1 MTPTTKR
8 APRSRDLQ
16 LSLAALLA
24 FASWLALLAF
34 FIGFPVLY
42 LLTIPVT
49 VPILAGAVG
58 LVVVLFLL
66 YYLLAGSLHCQ
77 VCGGPV
83 FGGGEGHR
91 KHPHSRKFLGISY
104 SRQVAAEI
112 LSMRGFHCMH
122 CQTFCRSRRKSQRLP
137 DELAGVGPGTLAD
150 QMFQTPSPSAQEP
163 TAPSQALFEN
173 IFNPA
178 PTSQSPPNS
187 PTPMSQ
193 PREIVHPERTPWSHH
208 PQVNPFSQPDAMNTP
223 IAPIAPTRTAAPPIA
238 AAPPPLPPQ
247 ASTIASPFS
256 ILAPPPP
263 APIEPP
269 SNIAVPPPMFPA
281 PTPLTTP
288 EAVLPAPMDPPKPVT
303 SPFEV
308 LTQAVAPKPQATIST
323 ALPALEKGP
332 LPQISQPILPELT
345 KPPVLPPLPSQI
357 ISPPP
362 VPIPA
367 PVSAPAPAPT
377 PAETAPDLQQV
388 VTEVSSLIEQT
399 RQSLNQLFSEMV
411 SQLKTALVPVPAP
424 VPDATTVAPPP
435 ALEISTASSTP
446 MLVAVAPAEVESKL
460 EEPTL
465 PPSPPVAALTALDI
479 TDLAEEAPAPLPAA
493 PTAKPV
499 AAEAPVVAKPAAPA
513 VDSTKAAV
521 LNEMLARAFAQ
532 RQSAP
537 PVPAPAPVLP
547 PAPPVSVPPVSAEE
561 LPPPRA
567 PQSPFQIVQ
576 ELESPL
582 DNPMAAFPFPPLPEE
597 SPAPQGVFSSLPPL
611 PPWDTLNEDSS
622 HPAPFTFLS
631 KPENAAPEA
640 PKPTPEWSLPPLKQA
655 PPPPI
660 NWPTPNGKA

>member
-34 FIGFPVLY
+34 FIGLPVLY
-42 LLTIPVT
+42 LLKIPVS
-49 VPILAGAVG
+49 VPILAGSVG

-66 YYLLAGSLHCQ
+66 YYLVAGSLHCQ

-83 FGGGEGHR
+83 FSGGEGHR

-137 DELAGVGPGTLAD
+137 DELAGVGPGTLAS
-150 QMFQTPSPSAQEP
+150 QMFQAPASSAPEP
-163 TAPSQALFEN
+163 TTAAPALFEN
-173 IFNPA
+173 IFNPSA
-178 PTSQSPPNS
+178 TSQAPPT
-187 PTPMSQ
+187 PPPPMSQ
-193 PREIVHPERTPWSHH
+193 PREIAHPERTPWSHH
-208 PQVNPFSQPDAMNTP
+208 PHATPFSQSDAMNTP
-223 IAPIAPTRTAAPPIA
+223 TAPIAPSRTAVPAIA
-238 AAPPPLPPQ
+238 AAPPPLPAQ
-247 ASTIASPFS
+247 APTIASPFS
-256 ILAPPPP
+256 ILAPPPAAPVETP
-263 APIEPP
+263 A
-269 SNIAVPPPMFPA
+269 NIAVPPPVFPA
-281 PTPLTTP
+281 PAPRVAP
-288 EAVLPAPMDPPKPVT
+288 EVVLPPPMAQPKPVT

-308 LTQAVAPKPQATIST
+308 LTQALAPKLPPPIAT
-323 ALPALEKGP
+323 PPPVMEKAP
-332 LPQISQPILPELT
+332 LPEIPQPVLPELAM
-345 KPPVLPPLPSQI
+345 PPVLPPLPSQI
-357 ISPPP
+357 IPPP
-362 VPIPA
+362 PA
-367 PVSAPAPAPT
+367 PLPVPVTAPAPAPI
-377 PAETAPDLQQV
+377 PAATAPDLQQV

-411 SQLKTALVPVPAP
+411 SQLKTALVPVPAAIA
-424 VPDATTVAPPP
+424 VETPP
-435 ALEISTASSTP
+435 ALEIPTAP
-446 MLVAVAPAEVESKL
+446 PVPVAVPGAKAAPIVAEPIPPQAPAI
-460 EEPTL
+460 P
-465 PPSPPVAALTALDI
+465 ALTALQI
-479 TDLAEEAPAPLPAA
+479 TDLAEETPSPLAPPPAPKPAPIEA
-493 PTAKPV
+493 PV
-499 AAEAPVVAKPAAPA
+499 AAKPPVPP
-513 VDSTKAAV
+513 VDSSKAAA

-537 PVPAPAPVLP
+537 PVPAPAPVLAP
-547 PAPPVSVPPVSAEE
+547 PPPVSAPPVSAEE

-597 SPAPQGVFSSLPPL
+597 SPASQGVFSALPPL
-611 PPWDTLNEDSS
+611 PPWDTVNEDPD

-631 KPENAAPEA
+631 KPENAAAEE
-640 PKPTPEWSLPPLKQA
+640 PKPSPQWSLPPLKQA